1 MIKWKGEAWGRKHVN
16 MMEKE
21 IRNSGETIAQRFFRY
36 HQWEEWTH
44 LLRLQTAS
52 DCCALRLPSTF
63 CDVEGAR
70 FAFVVDRA

>member
-1 MIKWKGEAWGRKHVN
+1 MN
-16 MMEKE
+16 MTEKE
-21 IRNSGETIAQRFFRY
+21 IRNSGETIAQRFFRC
-36 HQWEEWTH
+36 HQWEEWTR

-63 CDVEGAR
+63 CDDVEGAR